1 MNALK
6 VKRDVYRLF
15 MAGNDHEDVIKW
27 HHRVTNML
35 LLCGV
40 WTIYDGVTPSVV
52 MICMYKFY
60 K

>member
-35 LLCGV
+35 LLCGL
-40 WTIYDGVTPSVV
+40 
-52 MICMYKFY
+52 
-60 K
+60 